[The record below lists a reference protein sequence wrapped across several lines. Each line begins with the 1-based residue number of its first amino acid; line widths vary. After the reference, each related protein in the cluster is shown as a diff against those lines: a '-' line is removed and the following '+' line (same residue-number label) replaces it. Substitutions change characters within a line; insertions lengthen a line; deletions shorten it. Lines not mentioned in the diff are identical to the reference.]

1 VIRQS
6 IIEQI
11 EAALANIKIAN
22 GYSMDFDGVLV
33 WDNLPTEYSQ
43 NAIYLKDTRE
53 KYEKQGN
60 KYICTLRLEII
71 AIVIESGPDTAAKL
85 GNLALVD
92 LIKAVCT
99 VSNPG
104 AFINLVNAEK
114 WIETKGKTACEV
126 ELNLDVKY
134 QI

>member
-11 EAALANIKIAN
+11 ETALAAIKIAN
-22 GYSMDFDGVLV
+22 GYSTDFNGVLV

-53 KYEKQGN
+53 KYQKQGN
-60 KYICTLRLEII
+60 KYTCTLRIEIV
-71 AIVIESGPDTAAKL
+71 AIVIESGSDTAALL
-85 GNLALVD
+85 GNLALAD

-99 VSNPG
+99 VSHPG
-104 AFINLVNAEK
+104 AFINLADAHK

-126 ELNLDVKY
+126 ELNLDIKY

>member
-1 VIRQS
+1 MTRSAIVAT
-6 IIEQI
+6 IET
-11 EAALANIKIAN
+11 ALADINIAN
-22 GYSMDFDGVLV
+22 GYSTDFDGVLV

-53 KYEKQGN
+53 KYQKQGN
-60 KYICTLRLEII
+60 KYTCTLRIEIQ
-71 AIVIESGPDTAAKL
+71 AIVIESGSDTAALL
-85 GNLALVD
+85 GNLALAD

-99 VSNPG
+99 VSYPG
-104 AFINLVNAEK
+104 AFINLADAHK

-126 ELNLDVKY
+126 ELNLDIKY